1 MPRIKNERV
10 LGSNTINNEIVK
22 ESSSKSH
29 TGEESMHTAT
39 HQPKHKKMLQL

>member
-10 LGSNTINNEIVK
+10 LGSNTIINKLVK

-29 TGEESMHTAT
+29 AGKESMHTTT
-39 HQPKHKKMLQL
+39 HQTQHKKILQF